1 MGTKEAYKQKI
12 EAEVELAQ
20 AKLAELKAQ
29 SKNSAADATIEYAS
43 LIEKLEKEVTVIK
56 ARLKESDG
64 GNWEQFKDGVETVWG
79 KVSAAVR
86 DTAAKFKN

>member
-1 MGTKEAYKQKI
+1 MSTKEAYKQKI

-29 SKNSAADATIEYAS
+29 AKNSAADANIEYAKQ
-43 LIEKLEKEVTVIK
+43 IEELEKGVEATK
-56 ARLKESDG
+56 ARLKESDD
-64 GNWEQFKDGVETVWG
+64 GNWEQFKDGVESVWG

-86 DTAAKFKN
+86 DTAAKIKS